1 MENGVLYR
9 FIRPAIIL
17 GIFSVVF
24 GCASTTVEQE
34 TFMGEGFQSSL
45 PKAGTRVA
53 VWGNHS
59 GAVTSTLGW
68 LHDHQILGVDRS
80 WIEKELTDPAFAHRT
95 RREQKAKVLAAA
107 ESVGVSLVLFAQV
120 EDIHLGWKFDLM
132 SFGHKLIKIIG
143 VEIRGMKAETG
154 DVVFGAK
161 VWNSEPLVESEQIVQ
176 DLTTFALQ
184 KAWNESDRPLPLQ
197 QGVAQPTPQ
206 QEEVSVAT
214 SHSAETPPTLETSQA
229 QTVEEPQ
236 SFEEEPSL
244 GLQIARPLPLQQG
257 VAQPTPQQE
266 EVPVAPFHSA
276 KLAPTREVSNS
287 ELDRSLPLQP
297 NVVQQT
303 PEQEGM
309 SVALSYSEELAS
321 KPEESQSETVEPQ
334 LPDEEPSLGLH
345 IAGGALSVLYTP
357 LKVIYAGLGGFMGGL
372 AYLLTAG
379 NEQVAQSIWDASFH
393 GTYWL
398 TAKHLQGEEAIHFK
412 GEPSQIDPVHQA
424 SLDEAGAVAE

>member
-80 WIEKELTDPAFAHRT
+80 WIEKELTDPGFAHRT

-120 EDIHLGWKFDLM
+120 EDIQLGWKFDLM
-132 SFGHKLIKIIG
+132 SFGHKRMKIIG

-206 QEEVSVAT
+206 QEEVSVA
-214 SHSAETPPTLETSQA
+214 
-229 QTVEEPQ
+229 
-236 SFEEEPSL
+236 
-244 GLQIARPLPLQQG
+244 
-257 VAQPTPQQE
+257 
-266 EVPVAPFHSA
+266 PFHSA

-297 NVVQQT
+297 NVVQPT

-357 LKVIYAGLGGFMGGL
+357 FKVVYAGLGGFMGGL